1 MLNCFFF
8 HLVNSERF
16 VLYCLC
22 GCLTGISV
30 ILLAIIIILYIEKH
44 VKIQEDDQSP
54 ETDID
59 YVDTF
64 SQLPVYRYDGRTHNG
79 FYNV

>member
-1 MLNCFFF
+1 
-8 HLVNSERF
+8 
-16 VLYCLC
+16 
-22 GCLTGISV
+22 
-30 ILLAIIIILYIEKH
+30 LAIIIILYIEKH